1 MIFVVPTATPVTK
14 PLEEMV
20 AVAGVSLVHVTSEVM
35 SLVEPSVKIPV
46 ALNCCVAPTA
56 KFSGE
61 AGVTEIEDKIITVK
75 LTGELDIPLNDAVI
89 VTVPAVCPATTPA
102 ELKIAMSGA
111 LLTHVTWE
119 VMSTVEPSANVPVAV
134 KSWSDPTFRLA
145 GLPGVISI
153 DVKASTV
160 RTILGLVTPPND
172 AEILAVPPAIPLAN
186 PPEETVAV
194 AGVSLTQVT

>member
-14 PLEEMV
+14 PLGEMV

-35 SLVEPSVKIPV
+35 SLVEPSIKIPV
-46 ALNCCVAPTA
+46 AVNCCVAPTA

-61 AGVTEIEDKIITVK
+61 AGVTQKKIRLFGQTYRRA
-75 LTGELDIPLNDAVI
+75 GFPLNDAVI

-153 DVKASTV
+153 DVKALTV

-172 AEILAVPPAIPLAN
+172 AEILAVPPATPVAN